1 VQGAEGDRVGGPD
14 VVGSGERDEDGGE
27 RGGGA
32 REATRGG
39 LRPPEQL
46 AREAREAA
54 ERGVDVA
61 SGEHLAERLRRWG
74 VRGEERSERVLLVQ
88 RQRRRR
94 RNQRPQGGGGG
105 GGGEEEADA
114 GNSCYGGGY
123 RSL

>member
-1 VQGAEGDRVGGPD
+1 MQGAEGDRVGGPD

-32 REATRGG
+32 GEATRSS

-61 SGEHLAERLRRWG
+61 RGEHLAERLRRWG
-74 VRGEERSERVLLVQ
+74 LRGEERSERVLIVQ
-88 RQRRRR
+88 GRRR
-94 RNQRPQGGGGG
+94 RNQCRQGGG
-105 GGGEEEADA
+105 EADA
-114 GNSCYGGGY
+114 GNGCYDGGY

>member
-1 VQGAEGDRVGGPD
+1 MQGAEGDWVGGPD

-32 REATRGG
+32 GEATRGG

-46 AREAREAA
+46 AREDREAA

-61 SGEHLAERLRRWG
+61 RGEHLAERLRRWG
-74 VRGEERSERVLLVQ
+74 VRGEERGERVLLVQ
-88 RQRRRR
+88 GRRR
-94 RNQRPQGGGGG
+94 RNQRRQGGGRG
-105 GGGEEEADA
+105 EADA
-114 GNSCYGGGY
+114 GNSCYGVGY